1 MTMKYRNRLV
11 VAVVLTIA
19 LILVLSGIAMAGS
32 KAPDWVT
39 RGSGAGEFQERRVF
53 FGVGKAENIESK
65 SRLFSTADCKA
76 RAALA
81 NVLYSFVDFLSTD
94 YMTKKKGHDLA
105 GLKNMEMIKYEQ
117 KLRAAL
123 QISLKGL
130 KIEEQ
135 WLDREAWAGYSFCRV
150 SLDHVREA
158 INNSEEVAPEIKA
171 HLNLRADQIHGMV
184 VSKP

>member
-1 MTMKYRNRLV
+1 M
-11 VAVVLTIA
+11 TIA
-19 LILVLSGIAMAGS
+19 VILGPSIMAYAGS
-32 KAPDWVT
+32 NAPDWVT
-39 RGSGAGEFQERRVF
+39 RGSGAGEFQERACFSAWVKRKTS
-53 FGVGKAENIESK
+53 KANPGFSPPRMQSQ
-65 SRLFSTADCKA
+65 SRPGQCP
-76 RAALA
+76 
-81 NVLYSFVDFLSTD
+81 VQFVDFLSTD